1 MNCPLLEKDRNR
13 CLQGENQHSW
23 KAGVFCF
30 LFFKEADNVE
40 EAATAESQSCP
51 GVGDESKERKDRRN
65 GVRMREKTSLK
76 GTE

>member
-1 MNCPLLEKDRNR
+1 MKRTETGAYRERISILGRPEFF
-13 CLQGENQHSW
+13 
-23 KAGVFCF
+23 V